1 MSMTLFNIYLMD
13 LEIEMRKEQTGD
25 IVLGKEKIWSISYA
39 DDIMLLAKGEQEV
52 IEKDDE
58 EIQKIH

>member
-1 MSMTLFNIYLMD
+1 MSMMLFNIYLMG

-25 IVLGKEKIWSISYA
+25 IVLGKEKIWSISY
-39 DDIMLLAKGEQEV
+39 DDIMLLAKNEQEV

-58 EIQKIH
+58 VIQKIH